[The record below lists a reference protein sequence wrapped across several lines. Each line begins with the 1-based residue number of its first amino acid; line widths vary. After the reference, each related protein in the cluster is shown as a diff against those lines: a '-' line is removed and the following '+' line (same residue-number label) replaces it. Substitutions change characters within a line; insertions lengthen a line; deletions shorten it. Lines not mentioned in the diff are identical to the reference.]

1 MPNYSYLKT
10 DLVNTT
16 ENDSTDFAS
25 QVSVFVKK
33 TEYRMIKDLD
43 DAGLDEYSAITLTA
57 GQCTVSLLVVPQV
70 LPDTIP

>member
-1 MPNYSYLKT
+1 MPDYSYLKT

-16 ENDSTDFAS
+16 ENDSTEFAS

-43 DAGLDEYSAITLTA
+43 DAGLDEY
-57 GQCTVSLLVVPQV
+57 
-70 LPDTIP
+70 